1 MTARDSSTAKGNARF
16 FAVEAG
22 AGALFCVE
30 EIEWTIVEVSEA
42 MFDVGVDWASR
53 EELIVPTPLP
63 KRLVDVFAVLVWTAR
78 RGDIIQTLTLQAAL
92 EGINR

>member
-30 EIEWTIVEVSEA
+30 EIEWTIVEV
-42 MFDVGVDWASR
+42 
-53 EELIVPTPLP
+53 
-63 KRLVDVFAVLVWTAR
+63 
-78 RGDIIQTLTLQAAL
+78 
-92 EGINR
+92 

>member
-1 MTARDSSTAKGNARF
+1 MHKNVTALISGIGR
-16 FAVEAG
+16 
-22 AGALFCVE
+22 
-30 EIEWTIVEVSEA
+30 
-42 MFDVGVDWASR
+42 SR

-63 KRLVDVFAVLVWTAR
+63 KRLVDEFAVLVWTAR